1 MRWKGARIRALHAT
15 GRPLGGTWAED
26 WPHYLDR
33 LQKQRFSSDDQL
45 VTMGFFS
52 PADRRNWAV
61 ARQLGLRIV
70 TEIFGPTMD
79 AILQDFHREGLLGPD
94 NIFNHCTGLSSE
106 TWQILRDAG
115 VNVNVC
121 PRSDAQY
128 AMDEG
133 MFAYQ
138 NAVDHGIRPAISID
152 TETSYGGDM
161 FAEMR
166 VAFSLQRAAAQ
177 KLRYAGYV
185 HAPIRF
191 WCRNC

>member
-1 MRWKGARIRALHAT
+1 MIRHHTAA
-15 GRPLGGTWAED
+15 PL
-26 WPHYLDR
+26 
-33 LQKQRFSSDDQL
+33 SS
-45 VTMGFFS
+45 
-52 PADRRNWAV
+52 PEA
-61 ARQLGLRIV
+61 
-70 TEIFGPTMD
+70 EIFGPTMD

-94 NIFNHCTGLSSE
+94 NIFNHCTGLYSE
-106 TWQILRDAG
+106 IWQILRDAG

-138 NAVDHGIRPAISID
+138 NAVDHAIKPAISID

-177 KLRYAGYV
+177 KLRYAGYM
-185 HAPIRF
+185 HAPDPVLVQELLTAATLSGAHCAGLGHKTGSLTPGKRGHRLDTRQRSKLVSVEQRCGHRGT
-191 WCRNC
+191 CR